1 MNYDTFRF
9 RAPDGKLRGL
19 DNLWPDTKQGFIEYV
34 SGALAGIHRFNGYGG
49 PYSVAQHCVLCE
61 DLLPADASKELRAL
75 TLLHDA
81 TEAVMGDL
89 PKPWKSILPQFAQL
103 EARIY
108 TDLLATNPVV
118 SRFRPAANKPEFQKL
133 VGEVD
138 ALAMKLEARR
148 LFGLAWRTQFGF
160 SPDEKICLDGDCAY
174 AQESRSHSTTWSRD
188 RSYGSFK
195 ERLTEV
201 L

>member
-19 DNLWPDTKQGFIEYV
+19 NNLWPETKREFVAYV
-34 SGALAGIHRFNGYGG
+34 SDALAGIHRFNGYGG

-61 DLLPADASKELRAL
+61 DLLPAGASKELRAL

-89 PKPWKSILPQFAQL
+89 PKPWKSIIPEFAQL

-108 TDLLATNPVV
+108 TDLLTHNPVV
-118 SRFRPAANKPEFQKL
+118 CHLSSEARKPEVQKL

-138 ALAMKLEARR
+138 ALAMKLEAKR
-148 LFGLAWRTQFGF
+148 LFGPVWRTQFGF
-160 SPDEKICLDGDCAY
+160 PLDEKIHLDGDCAFVQNPY
-174 AQESRSHSTTWSRD
+174 WHAETWGKARAFSVLND
-188 RSYGSFK
+188 
-195 ERLTEV
+195 RLTKV

>member
-19 DNLWPDTKQGFIEYV
+19 NNLWPETKREFVAYV
-34 SGALAGIHRFNGYGG
+34 SDALAGIHRFNGYGG

-61 DLLPADASKELRAL
+61 DLLPAGASKELRAL

-89 PKPWKSILPQFAQL
+89 PKPWKSIIPEFAQL

-108 TDLLATNPVV
+108 TDLLTHNPVV
-118 SRFRPAANKPEFQKL
+118 RHLGAEARKPEVQKL

-138 ALAMKLEARR
+138 ALAMKLEAKR
-148 LFGLAWRTQFGF
+148 LFGPVWRTQFGF
-160 SPDEKICLDGDCAY
+160 PLDEKIHLDGDCAFVQNSDWH
-174 AQESRSHSTTWSRD
+174 AETWEKARAFSVLND
-188 RSYGSFK
+188 
-195 ERLTEV
+195 RLTKV

>member
-1 MNYDTFRF
+1 MNGPFQF

-19 DNLWPDTKQGFIEYV
+19 SNLWPTTKPEFVEYV
-34 SGALAGIHRFNGYGG
+34 SWALARIHRFNGYGG

-61 DLLPADASKELRAL
+61 DLLPAGASKELRAL

-89 PKPWKSILPQFAQL
+89 PKPWKAIIPEFAQL

-108 TDLLATNPVV
+108 TDLLNENPVV
-118 SRFRPAANKPEFQKL
+118 CHLCGAARQPDLQKQ

-138 ALAMKLEARR
+138 ALAMKLEAKR
-148 LFGLAWRTQFGF
+148 LFGPAWRAEFGF
-160 SPDEKICLDGDCAY
+160 PPDERIPLDGDCVFVQNPRWHSETWPTDRAY
-174 AQESRSHSTTWSRD
+174 
-188 RSYGSFK
+188 GVFK
-195 ERLTEV
+195 ERLMEV

>member
-19 DNLWPDTKQGFIEYV
+19 KNLWPETKREFVEYV

-61 DLLPADASKELRAL
+61 DLLPADASRELRAL
-75 TLLHDA
+75 TLLHDV

-89 PKPWKSILPQFAQL
+89 PKPWKAIIPEFAQL
-103 EARIY
+103 EAQIY
-108 TDLLATNPVV
+108 TDLLTNNPVV
-118 SRFRPAANKPEFQKL
+118 CHFGAEARKPELQKL
-133 VGEVD
+133 VGGVD

-148 LFGLAWRTQFGF
+148 LFGLSWRAQFGF
-160 SPDEKICLDGDCAY
+160 PPDEKIYLDGDCAY
-174 AQESRSHSTTWSRD
+174 ARHSGSHSDTWD
-188 RSYGSFK
+188 WGRSCGSLK
-195 ERLTEV
+195 ERLTAV